1 VIDRATAE
9 RVLNQEKGDLPL
21 TDVLRCRVRYFT
33 DGAVLGTA
41 EFVRGYTGA
50 WQSGCGR
57 QFPAK
62 VHRVR
67 GAPWRDLAVVNAMRR
82 ELFG

>member
-1 VIDRATAE
+1 
-9 RVLNQEKGDLPL
+9 
-21 TDVLRCRVRYFT
+21 RVRYFT

-41 EFVRGYTGA
+41 EFVRSYTGA

-62 VHRVR
+62 VHRAR
-67 GAPWRDLAVVNAMRR
+67 GAPWGDLAVVNALRR
-82 ELFG
+82 QVFG